1 MDCTIEQLFETFLPI
16 YRKVEISE
24 LVDNPG
30 SRKCFMTKL
39 REICAKE
46 EMKSTSIVT
55 CTNKPHCIDNIFQNY
70 QNQVWGKKELIII
83 LNRDDIDIYKWE
95 KKAES
100 YKNVYIYQVPQEKS
114 LGYCYNF
121 SVEKANYDYI
131 ATFDDDDYYAPNY
144 LTDLMHAFLYTD
156 ADIVGKLTYYTY
168 LEEKQLLILR
178 NPFQEY
184 RYLDDR
190 LSFLDGGKKIIKR
203 KVFDQVQFRD
213 ISNLEDVFMSR
224 DCMKKGFKIFST
236 DKYNITYMRNAN
248 KDYHTWKENDDKI
261 LSWGCSIIGQTN
273 DYKTSVII

>member
-1 MDCTIEQLFETFLPI
+1 MDCTIKQLFDTFLPI
-16 YRKVEISE
+16 YRKKEVSE
-24 LVDNPG
+24 LVDNPD
-30 SRKCFMTKL
+30 SRKCFMRKL

-46 EMKSTSIVT
+46 VMKSTSIVT
-55 CTNKPHCIDNIFQNY
+55 CTNKPHCMDNIFQNY

-83 LNRDDIDIYKWE
+83 LNRDDIDRYKWE
-95 KKAES
+95 KKAEN

-121 SVEKANYDYI
+121 SIKKANYDYI

-168 LEEKQLLILR
+168 LEEKRLLILR

-184 RYLDDR
+184 RYLDDK

-203 KVFDQVQFRD
+203 KVFDHVQFRD
-213 ISNLEDVFMSR
+213 ISNLEDVYMSQ

-236 DKYNITYMRNAN
+236 DKYNITYMRNTN
-248 KDYHTWKENDDKI
+248 KDNHTWKENDDKI

>member
-1 MDCTIEQLFETFLPI
+1 MNCTIEQLFETFLPI

-24 LVDNPG
+24 LVDNPD

-70 QNQVWGKKELIII
+70 QNQVWGGKELIII

-168 LEEKQLLILR
+168 LEEKRLLILR

-190 LSFLDGGKKIIKR
+190 SSFLDGGKKIIKR

-213 ISNLEDVFMSR
+213 ISNLEDVFMSQ